1 METLSSSD
9 FVYAIF
15 PLLVWTVDSE
25 YFTHG
30 TKNVANGLLLIE
42 VLSAGEVNTGFG
54 PVSDQKFV
62 FRTWKTRETTYH
74 INYFTV

>member
-1 METLSSSD
+1 MSQVDGTIKEHR
-9 FVYAIF
+9 FCQANI

-25 YFTHG
+25 YFTH

-42 VLSAGEVNTGFG
+42 VLSAGEVDIVFG

-62 FRTWKTRETTYH
+62 FRTWKIR
-74 INYFTV
+74 